1 MNIPDIGVTIIFDT
15 ITLVFGV
22 FFNHSLSW
30 AWHSFKS
37 NSTVIFMM
45 KQSILCLRCVE
56 QVKLLFALGRV
67 EAPTIDED
75 NVRLAVLCQS
85 FTFLT
90 DLYVS
95 VFELFHI
102 WLRVFVQILIFD
114 IEEFHYLLYEVS
126 ILWSGIGVV
135 TFLAPIDNL

>member
-1 MNIPDIGVTIIFDT
+1 
-15 ITLVFGV
+15 
-22 FFNHSLSW
+22 
-30 AWHSFKS
+30 
-37 NSTVIFMM
+37 MM

-90 DLYVS
+90 NLYVS

-126 ILWSGIGVV
+126 IVWSGIGVV